1 MKHFEQKISSY
12 LDALF
17 ESLCENKNQDG
28 FNQKMND
35 FISFTKKYLNLEKV
49 PQIEF
54 LEEKEDG
61 MTSAAYDSKEESI
74 KVIRGNRAFF
84 DICRSVAHEL
94 VHRSQH
100 EKVQDASLIDSE
112 AGSKDE
118 DEANAVAGEII
129 RLYGDENDWFYEE

>member
-17 ESLCENKNQDG
+17 ESLCENKNQDD

-112 AGSKDE
+112 AGSDDE